1 VGPHAF
7 GDVAVVGKY
16 DTDQQGQA
24 GHDPQCDQELDKTG
38 HSGVSGADSTAYL
51 RCEPR
56 IVTGFLA
63 CAQPN
68 ACTGARLNGILT
80 SAPGANAHGTRIP
93 ALPAAMPAG
102 HSRTSAKNPYAS
114 VGKDD
119 RTVAA
124 GPRHRR
130 PAPAPGCARG
140 AARHARAGQRA
151 QTSCSSKALSTARVR
166 SRTPSLLRMLDT
178 WFLIVPSDR
187 KSTRLNS

>member
-1 VGPHAF
+1 IVHRVVHDGHLAVGLHAF

-16 DTDQQGQA
+16 DTDQQGQT
-24 GHDPQCDQELDKTG
+24 GHDPQCDQEFDKTG
-38 HSGVSGADSTAYL
+38 HSGVSVADSTAYL

-102 HSRTSAKNPYAS
+102 HSRTS
-114 VGKDD
+114 GKSHTPAWG
-119 RTVAA
+119 RMT
-124 GPRHRR
+124 GP
-130 PAPAPGCARG
+130 
-140 AARHARAGQRA
+140 
-151 QTSCSSKALSTARVR
+151 
-166 SRTPSLLRMLDT
+166 
-178 WFLIVPSDR
+178 W
-187 KSTRLNS
+187 